1 MLTKKDI
8 KQIITEI
15 IQKSKEH
22 LDGNKYIRVEEVID
36 IIDKHT
42 GGDTDEK

>member
-22 LDGNKYIRVEEVID
+22 LDGNKYIRVEDVID

-42 GGDTDEK
+42 SGEI